1 MIERAPRIKPFAAR
15 KLEQAGET
23 SYRGALASLGF
34 EKRCR
39 QIPEALGISGVAIPF
54 DDRQELDYFDNLA
67 FFEQAGWDMPHVT
80 DEDYFEWVSAWLR
93 QQLLED
99 RSVRVAVDVSSMSRR
114 RIADVVEA
122 IVSLPAETDLDVD
135 FLYTPAEYESY
146 DEKRQPPIF
155 SVAPVS
161 EFFAGWWSALDKP
174 LFAIVGLGYELEMAS
189 GALDRLEPQQAQAF
203 VPEGRDSRYFDA
215 VRAANRGIGD
225 WVGVEPEEIFYA
237 VADPF
242 ECFRKLEAR
251 VSRLRSVNR
260 VALVPLGPKIFAV
273 VATLTG
279 ALHQRDAQVIRV
291 SAGKHQEALPRCSD
305 GDLFGLTVSLSN
317 PPSAEKSAE

>member
-15 KLEQAGET
+15 KLAQAGEI
-23 SYRGALASLGF
+23 SYSGALASLGF

-39 QIPEALGISGVAIPF
+39 QIPEALGVSGIAIPF
-54 DDRQELDYFDNLA
+54 GDRQELDYFDNLA
-67 FFEQAGWDMPHVT
+67 FFEESGWEMPQVE
-80 DEDYFEWVSAWLR
+80 DEDYFGWVSTWL
-93 QQLLED
+93 QGHLLED
-99 RSVRVAVDVSSMSRR
+99 RQVRVAVDVSSMSRR

-122 IVSLPAETDLDVD
+122 VVSLPLEAELDVD
-135 FLYTPAEYESY
+135 FLYTPAGYESY
-146 DEKRQPPIF
+146 DDKLQPPIF

-189 GALDRLEPQQAQAF
+189 GALDRLEPQEAQAF
-203 VPEGRDSRYFDA
+203 VPEGSDPRYFNA
-215 VRAANRGIGD
+215 VREANRGIGD
-225 WVGVEPEEIFYA
+225 WVGVEPEEIFYS

-242 ECFRKLEAR
+242 DCFRKLEAR
-251 VSRLRSVNR
+251 VSRLQSGNR
-260 VALVPLGPKIFAV
+260 VALIPLGPKIFAL

-279 ALHQRDAQVIRV
+279 ALHQRSAQVIRV

-317 PPSAEKSAE
+317 PPSAEPAAE